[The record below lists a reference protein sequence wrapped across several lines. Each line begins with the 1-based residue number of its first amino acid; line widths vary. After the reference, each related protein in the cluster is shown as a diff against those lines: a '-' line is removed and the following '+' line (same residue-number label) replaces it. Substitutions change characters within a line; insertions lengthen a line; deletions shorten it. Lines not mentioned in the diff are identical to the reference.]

1 MSGPTANQTIHLS
14 QASLLMPFVQYLQ
27 GRGISVETHLLRAG
41 IKPATLEEQSNL
53 LSRRL
58 MFKFI
63 NNICEEE
70 EIEDIGLLVGQ
81 ATSLQKMGTFG
92 QWMLN
97 AETVHAYLIRGCKV
111 INQVSSGDYYWL
123 KRERDH
129 IRFCASVS
137 SLDEK
142 DMVQDYLY
150 ITLVTINTLSE
161 ALGRAWSPSEI
172 NIPHMSAQTNDGLS
186 QVLPGTRISLKE
198 NHASFTVPNW
208 LLKHPLTPGYQPSLD
223 EDFPLP
229 MDFIDSLKQLIKI
242 LVMEERPDICSA
254 ANATGISQR
263 TLQRRLKNYGTNFT
277 QLVTEVRI
285 GMAKQWIQ
293 DQEYSI
299 TEVATRLGYNDP
311 TNFSRAFRRV
321 TGSSPRT
328 YLRELKR
335 HQ

>member
-1 MSGPTANQTIHLS
+1 MSGAAANQTIHLS
-14 QASLLMPFVQYLQ
+14 QASLLMPFLQYLQ

-41 IKPATLEEQSNL
+41 IHPATLEEQSNL

-63 NNICEEE
+63 NDICQEE

-81 ATSLQKMGTFG
+81 ATSLQKMGSLG

-97 AETVHAYLIRGCKV
+97 AETVHAYLTRGCKV

-123 KRERDH
+123 KRKRDH

-150 ITLVTINTLSE
+150 ITLVTINTISE
-161 ALGRAWSPSEI
+161 AAGRSWSPAEI
-172 NIPHMSAQTNDGLS
+172 NIPHMSAQTTDKLS
-186 QVLPGTRISLKE
+186 KVLPQTKISLRK
-198 NHASFTVPNW
+198 NHASFTVPLR
-208 LLKHPLTPGYQPSLD
+208 LLNHPLTPGYRPSLD
-223 EDFPLP
+223 EDFPPPNSFL
-229 MDFIDSLKQLIKI
+229 DSLTQLIKI
-242 LVMEERPDICSA
+242 LVMEERPDISSA

-263 TLQRRLKNYGTNFT
+263 TLQRRLKNYGTSFT
-277 QLVTEVRI
+277 QLVTQVRI
-285 GMAKQWIQ
+285 GMAKQWIE

-299 TEVATRLGYNDP
+299 AEVAARLGYNDP
-311 TNFSRAFRRV
+311 ANFSRAFRRV
-321 TGSSPRT
+321 TGSSPRA
-328 YLRELKR
+328 YLRGLKR
-335 HQ
+335 NQ